1 MTLLI
6 VIIALALIFDYI
18 NGFHDAAN
26 SIATVVSTKV
36 LTPFQA
42 VLWAALFNTVAFWI
56 FKDHA
61 VANSI
66 SKTVY
71 KEFITLPVIF
81 SGILAAI
88 FWNLLT
94 WWYGIPSSSSHTL
107 IGGFAGAAIAHA
119 LSVKG
124 IHFSWAKIVD
134 ADTIIKTILFIFL
147 APLIGIVT
155 SMFITV
161 VTIMRNIWFRI
172 GIIVVTTLLT
182 AFLFDYFENSK
193 MNENAEKFYGID
205 KYKKEVAA
213 LKSELTNLNGYG
225 ETDTILSKKL
235 KLTQEKLTKA
245 TASFNS
251 VHPFI
256 ENFDNTS
263 ANYIAKVAKD
273 SGWLDQIAISK
284 LKDAARNANDF
295 LVLEAKAPEND
306 SAKKEYDIA
315 KVVTEEYKAPVKL
328 FLAGNISV
336 DSTVILL
343 NQIYPLQPKNID
355 KVKAKLANFNIEKA
369 FADEIDKADNTMIV
383 NGIFGTALIFI
394 LIYLYVEK
402 IKTPTA
408 LTVGNM
414 FKKLQLFSSA
424 AFSIGHG
431 GNDAQKVMGIIGAAL
446 IASGTIQDF
455 ASLPG
460 WVPVAC
466 YLAIGLGTMSG
477 GWKIV
482 KTMGSK
488 ITKVTPLE
496 GVAAETAGAFT
507 LFFTGQMGIPVSTT
521 HTITGS
527 IIGVGATKR
536 LSAVRWGVTTN
547 LLWAWVLTIPVSAVL
562 AAITYFIVK
571 FFLG

>member
-81 SGILAAI
+81 SGLLAAI

-124 IHFSWAKIVD
+124 MNFSWAKIVD

-155 SMFITV
+155 SMYISV
-161 VTIMRNIWFRI
+161 VTIMRNIWYRI
-172 GIIVVTTLLT
+172 AIIVVTTLFT
-182 AFLFDYFENSK
+182 AFLFDYFENGK
-193 MNENAEKFYGID
+193 MNENAQKFYGID
-205 KYKKEVAA
+205 KYKTEVAA
-213 LKSELTNLNGYG
+213 LKSELKDLNGYG

-235 KLTQEKLTKA
+235 HLTEEKLTKA

-263 ANYIAKVAKD
+263 ADYIAKVAKD
-273 SGWLDQIAISK
+273 SGWLDQIAVSK
-284 LKDAARNANDF
+284 LKDEVRNANDF

-306 SAKKEYDIA
+306 SVKKEYDKA
-315 KVVTEEYKAPVKL
+315 KIITEEYKAPVKL
-328 FLAGNISV
+328 FLAGTITM
-336 DSTVILL
+336 DSTVILI
-343 NQIYPLQPKNID
+343 NQIYPIQAKNLD
-355 KVKAKLANFNIEKA
+355 KVKAKLSGFNIEKT
-369 FADEIDKADNTMIV
+369 FSEEIDKADNTMIV

-394 LIYLYVEK
+394 LIYIYVEK

-408 LTVGNM
+408 LSVGNM

-446 IASGTIQDF
+446 IASGSIQDF
-455 ASLPG
+455 ASLPT

-466 YLAIGLGTMSG
+466 YLAIGMGTMSG

-547 LLWAWVLTIPVSAVL
+547 LLWAWILTIPVSAGL